1 LGNRRIWRR
10 LIMAGCL
17 AVGGVLGA
25 SAAKVDFFAV
35 ESASLRL
42 VGDVYRLS
50 AVMDIHLPPHVV
62 KAIENGLPITLATIV
77 EVQRPR
83 WYWLDATVTRVER
96 RHQLSYHALSQ
107 QYLVRD
113 LKTGRQTG
121 YLALQEAIADLSV
134 ILDYPIL
141 DADALDSSRDYEV
154 RLRVQLDRVALPAV
168 LRTED
173 LLDSRWNLASD
184 WFEWDLAL

>member
-1 LGNRRIWRR
+1 MGNQRIWRR
-10 LIMAGCL
+10 LIMAGLL
-17 AVGGVLGA
+17 AVGGALGA
-25 SAAKVDFFAV
+25 SAAKLDFFTV

-50 AVMDIHLPPHVV
+50 AVMDIDLPSHVV
-62 KAIENGLPITLATIV
+62 EAIENGLPITLATIV

-83 WYWLDATVTRVER
+83 WYWLDVTVAHVER

-113 LKTGRQTG
+113 LKTGRQVG

-168 LRTED
+168 LRTEG